1 MKKTLF
7 RAETRGFANHGWL
20 KTYHNFS
27 FANYYDPERMRFGAL
42 RVLNDD
48 LVEPGMGF
56 GTHPH
61 DNMEIISIP
70 LEGIMAH
77 KDSQGNEFTLKP
89 GDIQV
94 MSAGAGL
101 THSEYNYSKDKK
113 LAFLQIWVY
122 PSVNNTQPSYE
133 EKTFVYPDNEMVLI
147 VSPDREG
154 ESLPIKQNAYFYIGK
169 YTGGMQIEYMRK
181 MASNGVFIFT
191 INGKLSVAHEMLHRR
206 DAIGIEDA
214 DDIGLQFE
222 EDSHILLIDIP
233 M

>member
-1 MKKTLF
+1 MKRTLF
-7 RAETRGFANHGWL
+7 RSESRGFANHGWL

-27 FANYYDPERMRFGAL
+27 FANYYDPERMGFGAL

-77 KDSQGNEFTLKP
+77 KDSQGHEFTLKP

-94 MSAGAGL
+94 MSAGSGL
-101 THSEYNYSKDKK
+101 THSEYNHSKDKR
-113 LAFLQIWVY
+113 LGFLQIWVY
-122 PSVNNTQPSYE
+122 PNVYNTQPSYE
-133 EKTFVYPDNEMVLI
+133 EKTFSYPDNQLVLI
-147 VSPDREG
+147 VSPDREMG
-154 ESLPIKQNAYFYIGK
+154 SLPIKQQAYFNMGK
-169 YTGGMQIEYMRK
+169 FMAGMSTEYMRK
-181 MASNGVFIFT
+181 RPENGVFIFT
-191 INGKLSVAHEMLHRR
+191 IDGKVSVVNEVLHRR
-206 DAIGIEDA
+206 DAIGIEDV
-214 DDIGLQFE
+214 DEISLQFE
-222 EDSHILLIDIP
+222 EDCHILMVDIP